1 MVLDFLKGEKVKYDK
16 LPEQNEVSD
25 LIKNIK
31 KLADSDDDIIREAAR
46 KFGVFIPTEFGR
58 VLLFTCL
65 SKKSVLE
72 PFVNKIQRLV
82 ELFITFFKLVSKF
95 NRDATE
101 ISLDTHYENAN
112 LEIKSNLN
120 DLENIHSQFIVL
132 ANEIIDEI
140 DECINECKREVDSR
154 NQNFREPILLKSMND
169 GSACNTPLLKSKN
182 QFTNEHIKSLT
193 QCIIQG
199 KSNQVPNIQKLID
212 KNNLKKILL
221 NSGGVFFLI
230 MACSTVVVGFV
241 LAPFTAGISLFT
253 ALASIFMIAGGSLSF
268 AGGLVAGVLG
278 NKFFI
283 QKDLDLLNSL
293 QTLKE
298 MRSDVEGIL
307 ESFSNNSKLADQL
320 SRNFQHFKMG
330 EYGSLGILCGI
341 CNNVLKDP
349 LFFDDQVNSTKNFCK
364 DCITHYY
371 KSQQKLAASN
381 NDDDFFN
388 LPNSNYQT
396 FNLKNLQ
403 PACNSLK
410 SLIRNSEERYD
421 EWERK
426 LLSMVGNN
434 RIYHL

>member
-16 LPEQNEVSD
+16 LPEPNEVGD
-25 LIKNIK
+25 LMKNIK
-31 KLADSDDDIIREAAR
+31 KLADSDDNIIREAAR
-46 KFGVFIPTEFGR
+46 KFGVCIPTEFCR
-58 VLLFTCL
+58 VLLFTSL
-65 SKKSVLE
+65 SKKSVLKH
-72 PFVNKIQRLV
+72 FVNKIQRLV
-82 ELFITFFKLVSKF
+82 ELFVTFFKLVSKF

-120 DLENIHSQFIVL
+120 DLENIHSQLIVL
-132 ANEIIDEI
+132 ANEIIGEI
-140 DECINECKREVDSR
+140 DECINECKREVGSK
-154 NQNFREPILLKSMND
+154 NHFREPILLKSMTD
-169 GSACNTPLLKSKN
+169 SSACNTPLLKSKN
-182 QFTNEHIKSLT
+182 QFSNEHIKSLT
-193 QCIIQG
+193 QCILQS

-221 NSGGVFFLI
+221 NSGGIFFLV
-230 MACSTVVVGFV
+230 MGCATVVVGAV

-253 ALASIFMIAGGSLSF
+253 ALVSIFMIAGGALSLV
-268 AGGLVAGVLG
+268 GGVAAEVLG

-283 QKDLDLLNSL
+283 EKDLDLLNSL

-298 MRSDVEGIL
+298 IKSDVEEIL
-307 ESFSNNSKLADQL
+307 KAFSNNSQLADQL
-320 SRNFQHFKMG
+320 SKNFLHFKMG

-349 LFFDDQVNSTKNFCK
+349 LFFDDEVNSTKNFCK
-364 DCITHYY
+364 DCITQYY
-371 KSQQKLAASN
+371 KSQQKLAGSN

-403 PACNSLK
+403 PACGSLK

-421 EWERK
+421 EWQRK
-426 LLSMVGNN
+426 LLSMIGNN
-434 RIYHL
+434 TIYHL